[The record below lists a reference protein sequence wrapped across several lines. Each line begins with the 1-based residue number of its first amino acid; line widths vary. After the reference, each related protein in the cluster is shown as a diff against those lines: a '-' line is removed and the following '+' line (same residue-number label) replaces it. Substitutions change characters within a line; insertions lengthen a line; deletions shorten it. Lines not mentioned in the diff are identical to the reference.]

1 MVVSTFF
8 VLKEFEMS
16 KGFAIA
22 MGIISGVSAL
32 LIPAIV
38 CMFEF
43 RPGDGIEVLTK
54 SNFGNAMMAGYFSFC
69 SFTFFNL
76 VAKGE
81 TNG

>member
-1 MVVSTFF
+1 MVVSPFF

-22 MGIISGVSAL
+22 MGIISGVAAL

-54 SNFGNAMMAGYFSFC
+54 QNLGNAILAGGLSFY
-69 SFTFFNL
+69 SFAFFNF

-81 TNG
+81 ANG